1 MPRVEFSS
9 IPAQEKMVNVHI
21 HNMLNCKFVHVCAD
35 LGIVVGER
43 GGGRSSVEKK
53 TYHSSVGKMEKVKR
67 GSRGGGGDRGVLPPG
82 KSQVIW
88 GSIGDKQLDP
98 SLEKV
103 GPPSPRISWTPSE
116 TLKIDLSLKL
126 TI

>member
-1 MPRVEFSS
+1 M
-9 IPAQEKMVNVHI
+9 
-21 HNMLNCKFVHVCAD
+21 
-35 LGIVVGER
+35 
-43 GGGRSSVEKK
+43 
-53 TYHSSVGKMEKVKR
+53 R
-67 GSRGGGGDRGVLPPG
+67 GSRNCRRGEGGRAEQRGKEDVPQQRGKNGKSQAWIQRGGGDRGVLPPG